1 MTLQQVPG
9 TNASPV
15 RPKAPR
21 KHHPR
26 FTHRVFRATRDAEAA
41 ADHDKMQ
48 LMAPSPSTLL
58 EILQHAAPEQTAMV
72 VPELGIR
79 VTYGSLLK
87 QVVTMANSLAA
98 LGIRRG
104 DRVAMALPN
113 GLPNV
118 VCFLASCVAGTAA
131 PLNPAYRHDEYAFF
145 LEDTNARIL
154 ICPPE
159 GVEEAR
165 RAAAERNIPV
175 YTVQMSSE
183 GGVQLQNAPAGLA
196 TALPPAA
203 EDIALI
209 LHTSGSTGRPKRVP
223 LTHQNLVVSAGNITH
238 TYDLTP
244 EDVSLCVMPLFHVH
258 GLVASTLAPLFSG
271 GAVVVP
277 SKFEA
282 LSFWR
287 LVREYKVSWY
297 SGVPTIHQLLLARIG
312 GKGRPAGTESLRF
325 VRSCSTPLSPDIIH
339 RMEEVLGVPL
349 LEAYGMTEAAHQMAS
364 NPLPPHPNKPGS
376 VGAPAGVHISIVDP
390 NGNHLGVDQR
400 GEVVI
405 QGPNVFKG
413 YENNPEANASAFVH
427 GWFRTGDEGY
437 LDEDG
442 YLHLTGRLKELINRA
457 GEKISPREIDKVLLS
472 HPGVAEAVTF
482 GFPHAKLGEE
492 VAAAVVLHSPLSETA
507 LDDYCRERLAEFK
520 CPKKFY
526 ILESIPQT
534 ATGKVRRNAVAA
546 ALVDGKH

>member
-1 MTLQQVPG
+1 MELQQVPG
-9 TNASPV
+9 TISQAI
-15 RPKAPR
+15 RPRTPR

-41 ADHDKMQ
+41 AEHDKMQ

-58 EILQHAAPEQTAMV
+58 EILQHADPDRTAMV
-72 VPELGIR
+72 VPEFGIR
-79 VTYGSLLK
+79 VTYASLLK
-87 QVVTMANSLAA
+87 QVVAMADALAA
-98 LGIRRG
+98 AGIRRG
-104 DRVAMALPN
+104 NRVAMALPN
-113 GLPNV
+113 GLPTV
-118 VCFLASCVAGTAA
+118 VSFLAASIAGTAA
-131 PLNPAYRHDEYAFF
+131 PLNPAYRHDEFAFF
-145 LEDTNARIL
+145 LEDTNARVL
-154 ICPPE
+154 LCPAE
-159 GVEEAR
+159 GMEEAR
-165 RAAAERNIPV
+165 RAAGERGIPV
-175 YTVQMSSE
+175 FTVQMTGE
-183 GGVQLQNAPAGLA
+183 GSVELHNVPTGFAKAMAPS
-196 TALPPAA
+196 A
-203 EDIALI
+203 EDVALV

-223 LTHQNLVVSAGNITH
+223 LTHQNLAVSAGNITH

-271 GAVVVP
+271 GAVVLP

-325 VRSCSTPLSPDIIH
+325 VRSCSTPLSPEIIH

-482 GFPHAKLGEE
+482 GFPHPKLGEE
-492 VAAAVVLHSPLSETA
+492 VAAAVVLHGPLSKSE

-526 ILESIPQT
+526 ILDSIPQT

-546 ALVDGKH
+546 ALVDGQH